1 MSSNSGRIMQL
12 ISISN
17 NVHPIFK
24 KGKSVNENI
33 KISLPIQQIIRYTIP
48 RSHDLLSIDYLVI
61 EQPDNICR
69 LKNIKCMIGGNC
81 VLSLNYNF
89 ISQIIPDS
97 ISHFEGKTIYKLNI
111 NKFWKDPIKTISLP
125 FASIQVLF
133 EFSDI
138 IGITNIELVN
148 NETFLYSPERREMAE
163 KDHND
168 ILLVN
173 NGIYYS
179 EKSEVLSHELGL
191 STLTYTN
198 GLFIET
204 DCINDIQNIKIN
216 MSDTLNLLDY
226 NRLDIHLHCK
236 KINNNLLYLPL
247 SNEPLFSDD
256 YSSGVAF
263 HNIDNSIIIIDTC
276 LTNNPGTIRN
286 ITIHSIEYN
295 MLIYKSGIANT
306 KFNLKEYAEYY
317 IAKIIES
324 QLICKVYEGDS
335 CPITLEPIC
344 EGDKYIVC
352 DRCNKAFGEEAMRC
366 WMATHDNCP
375 HCRYSSNMFQII
387 YINSTPEIE

>member
-1 MSSNSGRIMQL
+1 M
-12 ISISN
+12 
-17 NVHPIFK
+17 
-24 KGKSVNENI
+24 
-33 KISLPIQQIIRYTIP
+33 PIQQIIRYTIP

-69 LKNIKCMIGGNC
+69 LKNIKVMIGGNC
-81 VLSLNYNF
+81 VLSLHYNF

-111 NKFWKDPIKTISLP
+111 NKFWKDPIKLINLA
-125 FASIQVLF
+125 FNQVVCIF

-138 IGITNIELVN
+138 TGITNIELAN
-148 NETFLYSPERREMAE
+148 CGTFLDSPERREMAQT
-163 KDHND
+163 DHND
-168 ILLVN
+168 VVLMN

-179 EKSEVLSHELGL
+179 EKSEVLSHTL
-191 STLTYTN
+191 SLENLTYTN

-204 DCINDIQNIKIN
+204 DCINDIQNIQIRVMN
-216 MSDTLNLLDY
+216 LNFIDY

-236 KINNNLLYLPL
+236 KINNNLLYLPI

-256 YSSGVAF
+256 YSGSSAF
-263 HNIDNSIIIIDTC
+263 HNIDNSNIIINTC
-276 LTNNPGTIRN
+276 PTNNPGTTRN

-295 MLIYKSGIANT
+295 MLSYKCGIAGT
-306 KFNLKEYAEYY
+306 KFSIKEYAEYC

-324 QLICKVYEGDS
+324 QLIYKVYEGDS

-352 DRCNKAFGEEAMRC
+352 DRCNKAFGEEAMKC

-375 HCRYSSNMFQII
+375 HCRYSSNMIRII
-387 YINSTPEIE
+387 YINSIADIVTEPSLVS